1 MIYTPNNFM
10 TFLWI
15 FVVLMTTITM
25 IICKKLKCVKTKLL
39 LETLNAEKMKQLRCG
54 FRKNNLSKKLL
65 VPMDFI
71 GAEQIMYF
79 ILQTKSV
86 STSV

>member
-1 MIYTPNNFM
+1 M
-10 TFLWI
+10 
-15 FVVLMTTITM
+15 VLMTTITM

-39 LETLNAEKMKQLRCG
+39 LETLNAEKMRLLKCG
-54 FRKNNLSKKLL
+54 FKRKNLSKKLL

-79 ILQTKSV
+79 TLQTKSV